1 MRTQTGWLRRTAAL
15 VLAAFLV
22 IAVVV
27 GGGVALSL
35 YEASG
40 KEVPAEFLEDA
51 PPVAAPTPGRS
62 AAAPERPTAVAG
74 EREIRQAR
82 PTPSPS
88 AGGRSLPVT
97 AKKKA
102 KPRVVVLRP
111 VTALGSQRTIDK
123 GKLVTWMTSPVCLLA
138 GHNTMGWYWMDD
150 LKTGTIVKVK
160 TGPCRGTYKVY
171 ARKTQARK
179 GGPVPG
185 WMSDP
190 KLDLVLQTC
199 KTRGMGFSLLRRI

>member
-40 KEVPAEFLEDA
+40 KEVPAEFLEDTGPRA
-51 PPVAAPTPGRS
+51 SAEPSRS
-62 AAAPERPTAVAG
+62 AAPERPTAVVG
-74 EREIRQAR
+74 QREAR
-82 PTPSPS
+82 RTPEPRPS
-88 AGGRSLPVT
+88 TAPELPVT

-150 LKTGTIVKVK
+150 LKTGTVVTVK

-171 ARKTQARK
+171 ARKSQARK

-199 KTRGMGFSLLRRI
+199 KTRGMGFSLLRRT